1 MARIVAVF
9 DDLLLG
15 SNVVGALSASGHDV
29 ELVTDTGRLDTAGV
43 DLLVVDLGSSAIDG
57 VNLLRRLRGAGEEDR
72 FKAVG
77 VYSHVHPQ
85 VRRAAEA
92 AGYDLVVPR
101 SRMTRE
107 GKALVAQLMASTDE

>member
-1 MARIVAVF
+1 MARIVAIF

-29 ELVTDTGRLDTAGV
+29 ELVADPARLDTADV
-43 DLLVVDLGSSAIDG
+43 DLLIVGLGSGGIDG
-57 VNLLRRLRGAGEEDR
+57 VDLLRRLRDAGGDGR
-72 FKAVG
+72 FKALG
-77 VYSHVHPQ
+77 VYSHVHPE

-101 SRMTRE
+101 SRMARE
-107 GKALVAQLMASTDE
+107 GKALVARLTASTAG